1 MIICTYFLFFFFF
14 YFYSVHHGMLC
25 CVMLCN
31 FPTEHPEVSSA
42 EIENDRKRDFPLSD
56 FRSKFI
62 QLISQ
67 YQNVFLQ
74 TECLLNTLRMRKEKI
89 QRSCL
94 QNKNTF
100 TTYYFITYSIMAS
113 KCRLTAILLYF
124 SSNTVHQC
132 KTAITG
138 LNVVELQHV
147 ASFQAT
153 FQPK

>member
-1 MIICTYFLFFFFF
+1 
-14 YFYSVHHGMLC
+14 
-25 CVMLCN
+25 MLCN

-56 FRSKFI
+56 LRSKLI

-94 QNKNTF
+94 QNKNTV
-100 TTYYFITYSIMAS
+100 YN
-113 KCRLTAILLYF
+113 ILLY
-124 SSNTVHQC
+124 
-132 KTAITG
+132 
-138 LNVVELQHV
+138 NVQYNG
-147 ASFQAT
+147 
-153 FQPK
+153 K